1 MTQSSLAGKRI
12 VITRPPH
19 KAESFAA
26 RLRDLGAVP
35 ILIPTIEIRPPRNP
49 APLDDAL
56 IRLATFDWLVIT
68 SANAVTHIWRRLDAL
83 ELNAAQINWPRI
95 AAIGPATARA
105 LRARGFAIDLMPDE
119 HVAEA
124 LFGALAA
131 RVDLNGKR
139 ILLPQGNLARS
150 FLAEALN
157 DAGADVLAVIAYET
171 VRPEIDPAALATPF
185 DAITFTSSSSV
196 GNFVSCF
203 DDPLAIIGDALVACI
218 GPITAET
225 ARELGLPVQVVA
237 DPFTIDGLIT
247 ALSDTFE
254 RLLAS

>member
-19 KAESFAA
+19 KAEAFAV

-56 IRLATFDWLVIT
+56 RRLATFDWLVIT

-83 ELNAAQINWPRI
+83 ELDAAQIDWPRI
-95 AAIGPATARA
+95 AAIGPITAKA
-105 LRARGFAIDLMPDE
+105 LRKRGREIELIPEE
-119 HVAEA
+119 HVAES
-124 LFGALAA
+124 LFDALAE
-131 RVDLNGKR
+131 RVDLSGAR

-157 DAGADVLAVIAYET
+157 DAGTDVRAVIAYET
-171 VRPEIDPAALATPF
+171 VRPEIEPAALAAPF
-185 DAITFTSSSSV
+185 DAITFTSSSTV
-196 GNFVSCF
+196 ENFVSCF
-203 DDPLAIIGDALVACI
+203 DDPHVIIGDALVACI
-218 GPITAET
+218 GPITADT
-225 ARELGLPVQVVA
+225 ARDLGLPVQVIA
-237 DPFTIDGLIT
+237 DPHTIDGLIA

-254 RLLAS
+254 RLLAP